1 MWGGRGGRWKRGS
14 NLEAGDEF
22 GGYGTCQVRDKA
34 AWMRVSERKSVGGF
48 DVCFGAK
55 VTGIA
60 KVGSGSAGIK
70 DHSQLLT
77 GSN

>member
-1 MWGGRGGRWKRGS
+1 
-14 NLEAGDEF
+14 
-22 GGYGTCQVRDKA
+22 
-34 AWMRVSERKSVGGF
+34 MRVSERKSVGGF

-77 GSN
+77 EATGERVVSSPTEGNKCLMMETGEGGGAETLAGC